1 MTVIN
6 TNVGALTARTYSI
19 KANESMQKAM
29 ERLSSGLRINSAA
42 DDAAGL
48 AVANKMESQLRG
60 MNVAIRNSQDGISL
74 VQTAEAGM
82 GEISN
87 MVIRMRELAVQ
98 MNNGVYTSADR
109 ANAQLE
115 VAALLAEIDKIA
127 DNTAFNDVK
136 VLDGSYSADIRA
148 GNTNVEVITVTI
160 DRMKTDTIGGDYI
173 TTGVVQGAAS
183 TDAALTAA
191 KYATNGTTVVT
202 VKEGDKVTIDA
213 DVLSGQFGSASST
226 FKSVFT
232 GGTFS
237 LTGTDAAKFDI
248 DANGD
253 ITSKS
258 SERFDKD
265 TKAAYNFNVVYTHT
279 DANSVVSTFTDKVTL
294 NVTAADAPTAG
305 TTGATQTELT
315 VAETDA
321 LTLDAK
327 TTLSRDFIAFVEAN
341 AGGTFAIENHSTG
354 GANDAGFFEFADTS
368 ASAMTLVSGKTLNF
382 ENKADTG
389 ANGKWEIKVSYTAA
403 DGVSKYSENVGI
415 TATNVTSDDTVQP
428 TTATLN
434 SGTGSSTIAVDVG
447 VAGNGTDDLAIDFGT
462 SAVYT
467 KLSAGAQKF
476 IADMTT
482 AGTGS
487 GTLAITG
494 TETTDA
500 NGESAIV
507 GDTVTIDDSA
517 TNATSVV
524 YALSIA
530 DGNGNTWTE
539 NVTLSI
545 TAAASGASAI
555 NARSAH
561 ESTLATTALTGAS
574 SESDG
579 VITADLTS
587 TSFFPQ
593 LTDFVT
599 AKAGGTYAIT
609 SAADA
614 AVTLSGTT
622 LSIVGNASKTV
633 EVTYT
638 DDDNGNTTFTQT
650 ITVDPTDLTHVATG
664 ATAAFVSSGATT
676 QASQT
681 STELTNGKSNLTF
694 EEARQGSIKVAT
706 LSSGLAAFTT
716 ANTEGTYTVTGTD
729 KASFDV
735 DAATGTITTK
745 GLVDYETK
753 TSYDLNLV
761 YTKGD
766 KSYTEVISVKV
777 NDSAVDAGTHLKDV
791 SLATADG
798 AATAVTILDKA
809 LGQISSSQAKLG
821 AIQNRLTHNIDNLSM
836 ASMLTETA
844 RGRVVDADFARETSE
859 LSKQQILA
867 QAATSMLA
875 QANQSKQSVLAL
887 LQ

>member
-19 KANESMQKAM
+19 QANDAMQKSM

-183 TDAALTAA
+183 TDSDLTAA

-226 FKSVFT
+226 FKTVFA

-237 LTGTDAAKFDI
+237 LTGTDATKFDI
-248 DANGD
+248 NANGD
-253 ITSKS
+253 ITSKAT
-258 SERFDKD
+258 ERFDKD
-265 TKAAYNFNVVYTHT
+265 TKAAYNFDVVYTHT

-294 NVTAADAPTAG
+294 NVTAADAPVAG
-305 TTGATQTELT
+305 TGSTQTELT
-315 VAETDA
+315 VAETGT

-341 AGGTFAIENHSTG
+341 AGGTFAVENHLTG
-354 GANDAGFFEFADTS
+354 GANDAGFFEFANTS
-368 ASAMTLVSGKTLNF
+368 ASAMTLVSGKTLDF
-382 ENKADTG
+382 EAKADTG
-389 ANGKWEIKVSYTAA
+389 ANNKYEIKVSYTAA
-403 DGVSKYSENVGI
+403 GGSKYIEDVGI
-415 TATNVTSDDTVQP
+415 TVTDVIGTNTVQP

-434 SGTGSSTIAVDVG
+434 SGTGASTIAVG
-447 VAGNGTDDLAIDFGT
+447 SGIAGDGTDDLAIDFGT

-500 NGESAIV
+500 NGDGAIV
-507 GDTVTIDDSA
+507 GDTVTITDSA
-517 TNATSVV
+517 TAASVV

-539 NVTLSI
+539 NVTLAI

-561 ESTLATTALTGAS
+561 ESTAATTALTGAS
-574 SESDG
+574 SKSEG

-599 AKAGGTYAIT
+599 AKGGGAYAIT
-609 SAADA
+609 SAADKD
-614 AVTLSGTT
+614 VTLSGTT
-622 LSIVGNASKTV
+622 LSIVGKTAKTV

-638 DDDNGNTTFTQT
+638 DDDNGGTTFTQT
-650 ITVDPTDLTHVATG
+650 ITVNPTGLTDDASA

-706 LSSGLAAFTT
+706 LSSGLATFAA

-753 TSYDLNLV
+753 TSYDLNLI

-766 KSYTEVISVKV
+766 KSYTEVINVKV